1 MKIKDV
7 YNGLLKHWF
16 ILGLIIV
23 ILLAAAFPE
32 LGKKKGIIHSE
43 YTVSYGCI
51 IIIFLLSGLS
61 LKTKAL
67 TDALIYWQLIL
78 IVQGISLVFIPAF
91 GYGLG
96 KLLALA
102 AFDANLIRGIVIC
115 CSCPTTISS
124 NVLMTKTA
132 GGNEA
137 ASLVNAVIGSILGVF
152 VSPPLIIFLL
162 GLNAN
167 GGTVDFASIFLNL
180 LETVIIPV
188 IVGQLIQHFFAK
200 YVKIVQQYVNFA
212 ILNSSMLLVLVW
224 SVFCDTF
231 SEKDVFG
238 SVSVVSLVL
247 IFFIQVSQFS
257 LYSFICFSVSRIPA
271 FKFTPE
277 DSIAI
282 VMCGATKTVALG
294 IPLINLIFV
303 GNPALGIL
311 SIPLLVYHA
320 EQLFVGTLLVTLFQN
335 WLKKFKPDLEQ
346 NQSANTIV
354 EVAQDSGST
363 EQLESLNK

>member
-1 MKIKDV
+1 
-7 YNGLLKHWF
+7 
-16 ILGLIIV
+16 
-23 ILLAAAFPE
+23 
-32 LGKKKGIIHSE
+32 
-43 YTVSYGCI
+43 
-51 IIIFLLSGLS
+51 
-61 LKTKAL
+61 
-67 TDALIYWQLIL
+67 
-78 IVQGISLVFIPAF
+78 
-91 GYGLG
+91 
-96 KLLALA
+96 
-102 AFDANLIRGIVIC
+102 
-115 CSCPTTISS
+115 
-124 NVLMTKTA
+124 MTKTA

-162 GLNAN
+162 GLDAN
-167 GGTVDFASIFLNL
+167 GGSVDFASIFLNL

-200 YVKIVQQYVNFA
+200 HVKIAQRYVNFA

-238 SVSVVSLVL
+238 SVSIVSLVL

-257 LYSFICFSVSRIPA
+257 LYSFICFAVSRIPA

-363 EQLESLNK
+363 EQLESSNK